1 MLNLVDE
8 LAKVLVALKA
18 KASDLMVSDQTPILT
33 ELKDIELPRA
43 PLADYAWLWQSFS
56 WFLLIILLIFMLY
69 LVLSF
74 FRKLDQPLLLA
85 PLSLRW
91 KLKRIR
97 QQFLQASSD
106 NPSEGDQAKLYQW
119 ITHLSRVLNKV
130 ENRRLQQSDVPEE
143 VEKLKQ
149 DIAFFLFSKSI
160 VSRETFLAQLNHAS
174 VLLNKSFSFGFI
186 CQCIWEAVQIRPK
199 LSVPSQSSAKT
210 TRRKVN

>member
-1 MLNLVDE
+1 MPSLLDV
-8 LAKVLVALKA
+8 LAWILAALKA
-18 KASDLMVSDQTPILT
+18 SASDLMVSNQAPILT

-56 WFLLIILLIFMLY
+56 WFLLVILLIFTLF

-106 NPSEGDQAKLYQW
+106 NPSESDQAKLYQW
-119 ITHLSRVLNKV
+119 VTHFSRVLNKV
-130 ENRRLQQSDVPEE
+130 ENRRLQQSEVPEE

-160 VSRETFLAQLNHAS
+160 VSRETFLAQLSHAR

-199 LSVPSQSSAKT
+199 LSAPNQSSAKT
-210 TRRKVN
+210 ARKRVN